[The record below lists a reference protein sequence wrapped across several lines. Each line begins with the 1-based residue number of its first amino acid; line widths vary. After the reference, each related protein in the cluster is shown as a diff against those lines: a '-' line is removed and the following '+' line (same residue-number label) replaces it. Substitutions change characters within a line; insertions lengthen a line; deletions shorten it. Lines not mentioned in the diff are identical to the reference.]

1 MKKLVLTKGFL
12 FLVLMLLTNNFLNAQ
27 TLLDE
32 KFDGTAMPAG
42 WTFQSTTTDPNGTW
56 TFYDA
61 YDDLEV
67 ATAAG
72 IAPQNEWVISPSYD
86 LSSFSNI
93 YLTVSP
99 WMYIRNIA
107 DFSNNTFDYK
117 VLVSMDNGLNWIE
130 ILSDNALTTN
140 DFTDT
145 TNGSFFY
152 DKTISA
158 SLQGFCGSGMNNI
171 KIGFQFTSTG
181 ASISTYIGAYLMD
194 VKLSTE
200 TPVTTI
206 RNTNLTE
213 ISWFSINNFPGTFE
227 IEYGPVGFTQ
237 GTGTLVS
244 GLSGSSSS
252 YTLPSSF
259 CNYDC
264 YLRTNLN
271 GTNSVWNKKSF
282 YSGTGSLPNSN
293 TTSNSSQINW
303 TGTFSN
309 YDIEYG
315 LDGFT
320 QGTGTLISNIP
331 GFSYILNGLTPNTT
345 YKYYI
350 RTNCGVRFGAW
361 RNSTFTTTILSVNNI
376 TNEEFKIYPNPTNSV
391 LNIKTQGIVLGVK
404 IIDLAGRTTNI
415 TNLNSKTIDVSSL
428 SNGMYFVEIKTE
440 NGLLKEKFI
449 KE

>member
-1 MKKLVLTKGFL
+1 MKKLVLTKGFQ

-32 KFDGTAMPAG
+32 KFEGTAMPAG

-56 TFYDA
+56 TFYDQF
-61 YDDLEV
+61 DDVEV
-67 ATAAG
+67 NCDPNT
-72 IAPQNEWVISPSYD
+72 PPRNEWVITPSYD

-99 WMYIRNIA
+99 WMVSENMA

-117 VLVSMDNGLNWIE
+117 VLVSMDNGLNWFE
-130 ILSDNALTTN
+130 FLSDNALTTN
-140 DFTDT
+140 DFTIT
-145 TNGSFFY
+145 GFFY

-158 SLQGFCGSGMNNI
+158 SLQGFCGPGMNNI
-171 KIGFQFTSTG
+171 KIAFQYTSTG
-181 ASISTYIGAYLMD
+181 TATQYVGAYLMD
-194 VKLSTE
+194 VKLSTDV
-200 TPVTTI
+200 PVTTI

-213 ISWFSINNFPGTFE
+213 VTWFSINNFPGTFE
-227 IEYGPVGFTQ
+227 IEYGPFGFTQ

-252 YTLPSSF
+252 YTLPSNL
-259 CNYDC
+259 CGYDC
-264 YLRTNLN
+264 YIRTNLN
-271 GTNSVWNKKSF
+271 GANSVWNKGSF
-282 YSGTGSLPNSN
+282 GYYVQNLSNSN
-293 TTSNSSQINW
+293 TTSTSNQINW
-303 TGTFSN
+303 TGISSN

-315 LDGFT
+315 LNGFT
-320 QGTGTLISNIP
+320 QGTGTLISNVP

-350 RTNCGVRFGAW
+350 RTNCGNSFGGW
-361 RNSTFTTTILSVNNI
+361 SQRTFTTTTLSVNNL
-376 TNEEFKIYPNPTNSV
+376 THEAFKIYPNPTNSI

-415 TNLNSKTIDVSSL
+415 SNLNNNTIDVSSL

-440 NGLLKEKFI
+440 NGSFKEKFI